1 MTKKSPL
8 AGLVSVLVLTMLF
21 AIGTFAQKLPAA
33 APYSITAVNVT
44 KFDKMSGE
52 FGERM
57 KADDAGN
64 FLNELDLTFFVSV
77 EVSGKDGDYAPGR
90 RVQVTVTEGKRAA
103 RLTTVD
109 IGVIN
114 QQGKYFVPVF
124 LAGPFCSEVKI
135 SAKILGQKKQSS
147 MTRKLVFDCGE

>member
-1 MTKKSPL
+1 MMKSRF
-8 AGLVSVLVLTMLF
+8 AGLVPVLAMTVLF
-21 AIGTFAQKLPAA
+21 AVSAFAQKLPPA

-57 KADDAGN
+57 KADDTGN

-77 EVSGKDGDYAPGR
+77 EVSGKGGDYAPGR
-90 RVQVTVTEGKRAA
+90 KVQITVTEGKRAA
-103 RLTTVD
+103 RITTVD

-124 LAGPFCSEVKI
+124 LTGPFCTEVKI
-135 SAKILGQKKQSS
+135 GAKVLGQKKQSS